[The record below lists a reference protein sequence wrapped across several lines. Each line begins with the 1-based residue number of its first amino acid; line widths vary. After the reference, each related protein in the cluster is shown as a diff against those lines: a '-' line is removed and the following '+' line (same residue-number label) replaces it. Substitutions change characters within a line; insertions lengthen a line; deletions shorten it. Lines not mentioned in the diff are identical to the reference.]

1 MEIWVFGVTMTIVGM
16 GGTFVTLGLI
26 ILAIEILKRVFP
38 LDQRRK
44 AESA

>member
-1 MEIWVFGVTMTIVGM
+1 MDVWAFGITMTIVGM

-38 LDQRRK
+38 LHRQRK